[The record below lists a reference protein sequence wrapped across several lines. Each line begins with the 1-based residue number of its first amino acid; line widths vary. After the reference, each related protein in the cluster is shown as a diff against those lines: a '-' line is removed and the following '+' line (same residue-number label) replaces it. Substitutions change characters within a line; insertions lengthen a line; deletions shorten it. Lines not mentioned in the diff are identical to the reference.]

1 MSLVDVIV
9 MLVIFQVYYFQY
21 DLNGNSYKLYC
32 KNKYL
37 GRHSFWNAVLK
48 DYSLIFITYTKSY
61 LPNAQK
67 FVCETQDL
75 MLTCIPNMS
84 SINPKI

>member
-1 MSLVDVIV
+1 MVYLIVLPWGLNFYWKRVSIVPSMSLVDVIV

-37 GRHSFWNAVLK
+37 GRHCTLSG
-48 DYSLIFITYTKSY
+48 
-61 LPNAQK
+61 
-67 FVCETQDL
+67 TQF
-75 MLTCIPNMS
+75 
-84 SINPKI
+84 

>member
-1 MSLVDVIV
+1 MAIPKAKYIV
-9 MLVIFQVYYFQY
+9 
-21 DLNGNSYKLYC
+21 K
-32 KNKYL
+32 KYL

-61 LPNAQK
+61 LPIAQK